1 MGLAVNPPGFSHC
14 LALLSTAEAA
24 AFHNVENVAHLVDAY
39 AGKEK
44 IGCSMRRSHIPP
56 GIKTNAMWS
65 RLLNRRATS
74 EPAPHRT
81 SPKGVGGA
89 VQGPLACRGPC
100 TPQDH
105 LIDALNPRHSLN
117 QQKQKNNTHASDPMM
132 RRRRMGEANAA
143 TLPRHPHDT
152 AATHG
157 PLPRAEGWLR
167 LRRHQAPLRQHVC

>member
-1 MGLAVNPPGFSHC
+1 ML
-14 LALLSTAEAA
+14 E
-24 AFHNVENVAHLVDAY
+24 
-39 AGKEK
+39 KKK
-44 IGCSMRRSHIPP
+44 IGGRMRRSHIPP

-105 LIDALNPRHSLN
+105 LIDALNPRHSRD
-117 QQKQKNNTHASDPMM
+117 QQKPKKHIYIHTYIHGAGGCDGVSWTCRRKKAGAVNGDAVSRRGAVAIAITIAILAARALARSQGFALLFFLRVAGQQKVAK
-132 RRRRMGEANAA
+132 RKV
-143 TLPRHPHDT
+143 PRHPPSPT
-152 AATHG
+152 G
-157 PLPRAEGWLR
+157 
-167 LRRHQAPLRQHVC
+167 